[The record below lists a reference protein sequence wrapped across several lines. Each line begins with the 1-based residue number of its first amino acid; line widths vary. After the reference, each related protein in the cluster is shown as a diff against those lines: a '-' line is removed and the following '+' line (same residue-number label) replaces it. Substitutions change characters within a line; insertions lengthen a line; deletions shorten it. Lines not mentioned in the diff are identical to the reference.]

1 MCLFFYSQ
9 RQSVNS
15 IVTSMSECELLHI
28 YFCFFCHFIFGWQ
41 KVAGKTWWEQKIKK
55 PENRL
60 QKNETHKKPTWNL
73 SLMHTNININIIYAY
88 VWYEMAH
95 RLDNDNEPLLLLL
108 LTLPLFFLSLRML
121 IIIFPFLKCVFVFV
135 FVLVICLKLNI
146 GRHYNGIDQFC
157 CFIIEYTCRS
167 ALVSFFFFVDSNI
180 INQITHACRYIR
192 VNGLLN
198 RQ

>member
-1 MCLFFYSQ
+1 MSQICDKNQKFPTESPIKTLPNAIDTNTHIKQMCLFFYSQ

-41 KVAGKTWWEQKIKK
+41 IVAGKTWWEQKIKK

-108 LTLPLFFLSLRML
+108 LTLSL
-121 IIIFPFLKCVFVFV
+121 
-135 FVLVICLKLNI
+135 
-146 GRHYNGIDQFC
+146 
-157 CFIIEYTCRS
+157 
-167 ALVSFFFFVDSNI
+167 FFFVSSNVD
-180 INQITHACRYIR
+180 NHFPFP
-192 VNGLLN
+192 
-198 RQ
+198 